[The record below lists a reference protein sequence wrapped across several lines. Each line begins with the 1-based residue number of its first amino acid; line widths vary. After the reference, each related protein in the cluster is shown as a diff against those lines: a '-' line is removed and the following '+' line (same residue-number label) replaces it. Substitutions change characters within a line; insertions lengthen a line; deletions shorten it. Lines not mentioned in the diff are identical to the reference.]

1 MKNCLSTQLNP
12 ELIDRLSQND
22 LELGNN
28 FIFTSGISNSRIFL
42 KHVRLYD
49 CALLQLT
56 RASLQI
62 TTSNGYEITIP
73 PYSICYIEK
82 NTIFN
87 ASISVINGD
96 DCPYNIYY
104 IKNDILKSVCK
115 ATEALVTEYENI
127 SLIYNKKVFFF
138 HATEAEHTIF
148 YRLLNTEIPQHR
160 LVYKIAYLLSKFE
173 PYLEV
178 IHSLERCIAPT
189 LTEKVKQVV
198 SNDLT
203 RQWRLCDLSKHLHM
217 SEISIRKKLEAENN
231 SFNSLLRDM
240 RMQQAARIL
249 KRRNSHINTCAKMT
263 GYTSTS
269 YFIKVFKDYFG
280 ITPKQFSLKVKGRN
294 TFSGLN

>member
-104 IKNDILKSVCK
+104 IKM
-115 ATEALVTEYENI
+115 
-127 SLIYNKKVFFF
+127 IY
-138 HATEAEHTIF
+138 
-148 YRLLNTEIPQHR
+148 
-160 LVYKIAYLLSKFE
+160 
-173 PYLEV
+173 
-178 IHSLERCIAPT
+178 
-189 LTEKVKQVV
+189 
-198 SNDLT
+198 
-203 RQWRLCDLSKHLHM
+203 
-217 SEISIRKKLEAENN
+217 
-231 SFNSLLRDM
+231 
-240 RMQQAARIL
+240 
-249 KRRNSHINTCAKMT
+249 
-263 GYTSTS
+263 
-269 YFIKVFKDYFG
+269 
-280 ITPKQFSLKVKGRN
+280 
-294 TFSGLN
+294 